1 MKSEGKE
8 RSSKRPWVK
17 ASKKIRRGGKGI
29 DKERVHF
36 KRVTWDV
43 IPECSSIFLYFW
55 KKLTNY

>member
-29 DKERVHF
+29 DKERAHF
-36 KRVTWDV
+36 KRGTWDV
-43 IPECSSIFLYFW
+43 IPECSSIFLYI
-55 KKLTNY
+55 